1 MRKQVIWLCAVTVAI
16 AAGSL
21 SLPLMSMAHAHQRAQ
36 VTLTNGHRAYNYSA
50 PYWTRQPPSLVR
62 NPAAYHGHFTLPEF
76 DRDYHGS
83 NGG

>member
-36 VTLTNGHRAYNYSA
+36 VTLTRAYNYSA
-50 PYWTRQPPSLVR
+50 PYWTRQPPSLR
-62 NPAAYHGHFTLPEF
+62 AQSGSYHGHFTLPEF

-83 NGG
+83 NDG